1 MTQFD
6 TTLFKGIVRNVA
18 YKYAEK
24 VNKALYS
31 FEDVE
36 QELWEK
42 LYKVYQDPKDP
53 FKNLPQVEQIKSA
66 KVFLA
71 NRMKD
76 ILRARFRCIDEQIV
90 PATLNDEGDTSQT
103 VLESFAFSDGAS
115 SSDLLIKIANSAIS
129 LEAVEEETCKLC
141 KKTIAKG
148 CWHLER
154 KHVSFPNASFK
165 AVVDQISQ
173 SFYSVEKD
181 FLYTEL
187 RGLIFEWIETQ
198 NGPVK
203 KVMTEKLAPSKQIT
217 AKWNDLCDKYPRYKG
232 YESIPG
238 TTLCDLLGIERKW
251 WYQALRDLKEFLNLH
266 GYAVMA

>member
-18 YKYAEK
+18 YKYAAK

-42 LYKVYQDPKDP
+42 LYTVYQNPKDP

-66 KVFLA
+66 KVFLS

-76 ILRARFRCIDEQIV
+76 ILRARFRCIDEKVV
-90 PATLNDEGDTSQT
+90 PCDIREDNGADPNARLLDNFAYT
-103 VLESFAFSDGAS
+103 VGQS
-115 SSDLLIKIANSAIS
+115 SSDIILRLANSEGA
-129 LEAVEEETCKLC
+129 
-141 KKTIAKG
+141 G
-148 CWHLER
+148 
-154 KHVSFPNASFK
+154 FK
-165 AVVDQISQ
+165 AIVDQMSEN
-173 SFYSVEKD
+173 FYSVEKD

-187 RGLIFEWIETQ
+187 RGLIFQWIATQ

-203 KVMTEKLAPSKQIT
+203 RIMTEKLTPSKEIVD
-217 AKWNDLCDKYPRYKG
+217 KWDDLCNKYPRYKG

-238 TTLCDLLGIERKW
+238 TTLCDLLNIERKW
-251 WYQALRDLKEFLNLH
+251 WYQGLRDLKDFLQFK
-266 GYAVMA
+266 GYGVAV